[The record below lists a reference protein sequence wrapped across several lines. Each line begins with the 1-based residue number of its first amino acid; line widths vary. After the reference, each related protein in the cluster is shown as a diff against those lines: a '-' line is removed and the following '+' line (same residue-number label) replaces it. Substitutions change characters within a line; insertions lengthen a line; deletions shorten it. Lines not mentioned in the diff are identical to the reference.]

1 MKQHASSTQA
11 VPGPYTPPVQH
22 FYGNGDGTSTRQM
35 FMKITA
41 YIVSVILDVE
51 LHVTCLLQQ

>member
-22 FYGNGDGTSTRQM
+22 FYGNGDGTFYSPD
-35 FMKITA
+35 
-41 YIVSVILDVE
+41 VHEDNSVYCKRDP
-51 LHVTCLLQQ
+51 